1 MNNVWFISDTHFGHR
16 KIIQYE
22 HDARPFDSIEEHDET
37 LIENWNKYV
46 KKNDTI
52 WHLGDVGFGAEHLD
66 RILSRLNGNKRLVM
80 GNHDCYSRDL
90 YTKHFGKIF
99 GVVMFKEFTMSHI
112 PVHPSHVRG
121 EVNLHGHLHS
131 KLVTYFNG
139 GRYFNCCVEHHNLS
153 PVNLDTIRSHYSD
166 TKY

>member
-22 HDARPFDSIEEHDET
+22 HDARPFYYIEEHDEK
-37 LIENWNKYV
+37 LIENWNKCV

-66 RILSRLNGNKRLVM
+66 KILTRLNGIKRLVM

-99 GVVMFKEFTMSHI
+99 GVVMFKEFTLSHVPVYPSHI
-112 PVHPSHVRG
+112 RG

-131 KLVTYFNG
+131 KKVPDK
-139 GRYFNCCVEHHNLS
+139 RYFNCCVEHHDLS
-153 PVNLDTIRSHYSD
+153 PVNLDTIRSHY
-166 TKY
+166 K